1 MKTIHENTLSSLCE
15 YERYKKKNGVH
26 FTPYCKNDIMNM
38 YMLAFELLKT
48 HNDG

>member
-1 MKTIHENTLSSLCE
+1 MKTLYLVCVNVKDI
-15 YERYKKKNGVH
+15 KKNGVH